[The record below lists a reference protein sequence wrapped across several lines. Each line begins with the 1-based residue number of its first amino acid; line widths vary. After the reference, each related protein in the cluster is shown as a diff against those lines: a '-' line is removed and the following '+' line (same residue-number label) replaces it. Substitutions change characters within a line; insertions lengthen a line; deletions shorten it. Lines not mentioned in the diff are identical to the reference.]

1 MKNCYNRLK
10 NSLGPKT
17 KKSSDRHSSN
27 LSFSIETN
35 FSRDYCSLFCDIKL
49 ESFDI
54 SPWRNYD
61 SVSARFLRYRLDPDY
76 KVAVKNECS
85 NKHMFYVT
93 DITFISVDS
102 TGNSHKACTPHENH
116 KQKLLIKKS
125 PDLNAAVHWHR
136 GAPFIVRSKIE

>member
-17 KKSSDRHSSN
+17 KKSPDRHSSN

-49 ESFDI
+49 EIFDF

-61 SVSARFLRYRLDPDY
+61 SCTLFTPSFKDRDHLV
-76 KVAVKNECS
+76 VVKTNAH
-85 NKHMFYVT
+85 KHMLYVT

-102 TGNSHKACTPHENH
+102 TGNSNKACTPHKNH